1 MLSVA
6 DIVKAVIEKE
16 KGSVKIYEAAMDKV
30 QDPGSRAML
39 EEILGDARIHLK
51 MFEEL
56 RTTGVGEFC
65 PLKVEDLKISEFI
78 KFRNITE
85 FSTVQDVLI
94 FSIKRAQLAA
104 VTYNTIARDVSDP
117 KAKRLFEFLSLEK
130 LKHKHRIEALYDDLI
145 YTED

>member
-1 MLSVA
+1 MLSAA
-6 DIVKAVIEKE
+6 DIVKVIIERE

-39 EEILGDARIHLK
+39 EEIVGDERKYLK
-51 MFEEL
+51 MLEEL

-78 KFRNITE
+78 KFGKITE
-85 FSTVQDVLI
+85 FSTIQDVLI
-94 FSIKRAQLAA
+94 FSMKREQLAA

-117 KAKRLFEFLSLEK
+117 KAKMLFEFLSLEK
-130 LKHKHRIEALYDDLI
+130 LRHKHHIEVLYDDLI